1 MSEQID
7 VDTGE
12 VAVASGSGSLRV
24 LALGSCV
31 AVIAYDRA
39 GKRGGLAH
47 VMLPGRSPKRK
58 DENRTRYAE
67 DAIDVLFEKMKGL
80 GVRIEDLEIILIG
93 GANVLGEGDIPVL
106 VVNSVFGYFKELGIE
121 PVKVELGGTQRR
133 SVLIDTGSGRIIYTK
148 GDGPA
153 EELETGR

>member
-1 MSEQID
+1 MNEQID

-12 VAVASGSGSLRV
+12 VKVSLGSGTLRV

-47 VMLPGRSPKRK
+47 VMLPGRALKR
-58 DENRTRYAE
+58 DGEDRTKYAE
-67 DAIDVLFEKMKGL
+67 DAIDALFEKMKSL
-80 GVRIEDLEIILIG
+80 GGRIEDLEIVLIG
-93 GANVLGEGDIPVL
+93 GADVLGEGNISML
-106 VVNSVFGYFKELGIE
+106 VVNSVLDHLKRLGIK
-121 PVKVELGGTQRR
+121 PAKQMLGGTQRR
-133 SVLIDTGSGRIIYTK
+133 SVLIDTGSGRIIYTE

-153 EELETGR
+153 KEFTVGR